1 MFYNLDKKGLKNFE
15 KDINEKIQLA
25 DRTYLYLYVNHIP
38 ISIPLTKED
47 KVIVN
52 YDVEEGY
59 YFIDFDFK
67 NCYIAKFL
75 YVNDDILKIE
85 YKNEC
90 SPEYILNY
98 HKIYL
103 KDNSISFKYYF
114 DEEEELLNK
123 KIYGSDEEY

>member
-1 MFYNLDKKGLKNFE
+1 MFYNLDEEGLKKFE
-15 KDINEKIQLA
+15 KDINQKIQFA
-25 DRTYLYLYVNHIP
+25 DRTYLSLYVNHISV
-38 ISIPLTKED
+38 SIPLTKED
-47 KVIVN
+47 KVKLT
-52 YDVEEGY
+52 YDMEEEQ

-67 NCYIAKFL
+67 SCYLGSFL
-75 YVNDDILKIE
+75 YLEDILKIE